1 MATIVNNPGGTTED
15 SSAGVVI
22 GVVIALLIIVLFFA
36 FALPYIR
43 NNGATPGVPNTGSND
58 STINVDLPDINTG
71 GSSGGST
78 GGSGNGSNS
87 Y

>member
-22 GVVIALLIIVLFFA
+22 GIVIALLIIVLFFA

-43 NNGATPGVPNTGSND
+43 NNGVTPGVPNTGSND
-58 STINVDLPDINTG
+58 STVNIDLPDVNTG
-71 GSSGGST
+71 GSGSVDT
-78 GGSGNGSNS
+78 GSGNGTNT

>member
-1 MATIVNNPGGTTED
+1 MATIVNNPGTTTED
-15 SSAGVVI
+15 SGAGVVI

-43 NNGATPGVPNTGSND
+43 SNSGTPGVPNTGSDASVN
-58 STINVDLPDINTG
+58 INLPDVTNNP
-71 GSSGGST
+71 SPSGTMLVPS
-78 GGSGNGSNS
+78 GSNS

>member
-1 MATIVNNPGGTTED
+1 MATIVNNPGNTTED

-43 NNGATPGVPNTGSND
+43 NNGVTPGVPNTGSD
-58 STINVDLPDINTG
+58 STVNVELPDINTG
-71 GSSGGST
+71 GNGGT
-78 GGSGNGSNS
+78 GSGNGTNS

>member
-1 MATIVNNPGGTTED
+1 MATIVNNPSDKRED

-22 GVVIALLIIVLFFA
+22 GIVIALLIIVLFFA

-43 NNGATPGVPNTGSND
+43 NTTPGVPNTGSTPTDN
-58 STINVDLPDINTG
+58 SANVNVELPVMT
-71 GSSGGST
+71 SSPSPAT
-78 GGSGNGSNS
+78 NS

>member
-1 MATIVNNPGGTTED
+1 MATIVNNPGPGTTED

-43 NNGATPGVPNTGSND
+43 NSGTTPGVPNTGSDVN
-58 STINVDLPDINTG
+58 IDLPDVN
-71 GSSGGST
+71 T
-78 GGSGNGSNS
+78 GGSGNGSNT

>member
-1 MATIVNNPGGTTED
+1 MVTIVNNPDTAED
-15 SSAGVVI
+15 GAAGVVI

-43 NNGATPGVPNTGSND
+43 NNSGTPGVPNTGSSD
-58 STINVDLPDINTG
+58 SDTEVNISLPDMTTAPSPSNTMLVP
-71 GSSGGST
+71 S
-78 GGSGNGSNS
+78 GSNS

>member
-1 MATIVNNPGGTTED
+1 MATIVNNPGTTED

-43 NNGATPGVPNTGSND
+43 NNGVTPGVPNTGSD
-58 STINVDLPDINTG
+58 STVNVELPDINTG
-71 GSSGGST
+71 GSGT
-78 GGSGNGSNS
+78 GSGNGTNT